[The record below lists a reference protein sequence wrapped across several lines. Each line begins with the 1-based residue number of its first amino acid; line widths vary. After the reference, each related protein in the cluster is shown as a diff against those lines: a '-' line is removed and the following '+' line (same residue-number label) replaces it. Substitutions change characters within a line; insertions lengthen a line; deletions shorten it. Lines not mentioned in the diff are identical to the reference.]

1 MAVKRIP
8 ADVSEALNTISYR
21 IEKTESDFIGHLQK
35 VESKLEQIAEV
46 TRTVAVLQQQ
56 TNQQTDQITELR
68 SQLRDYSQKFDSSV
82 ARIHTRLDEIT
93 NHTRDKLEL
102 SSKEQELQVKT
113 VETKADATEKEL
125 RQWLNRGIGAWAI
138 LAFVAAVVQTG
149 FYRWIDSIE
158 KDRTKIEQVVA
169 NTASTVDKH
178 TQQLEQVIT
187 LSKEQQMTNK
197 RLEQMINDAD
207 KQIELTRNSIRDK
220 K

>member
-68 SQLRDYSQKFDSSV
+68 SQLREYSQKIDSSV

-102 SSKEQELQVKT
+102 SSKEQELHVKT
-113 VETKADATEKEL
+113 VETKADSTEKEL

-149 FYRWIDSIE
+149 FYRWIDAIE
-158 KDRTKIEQVVA
+158 KDRTKIEAVVTS
-169 NTASTVDKH
+169 TASTVDKH
-178 TQQLEQVIT
+178 TQQLENVIT
-187 LSKEQQMTNK
+187 ITKEQQLTNK
-197 RLEQMINDAD
+197 RLEQMVIDAD
-207 KQIELTRNSIRDK
+207 KQLELTRNSIRDRK
-220 K
+220 